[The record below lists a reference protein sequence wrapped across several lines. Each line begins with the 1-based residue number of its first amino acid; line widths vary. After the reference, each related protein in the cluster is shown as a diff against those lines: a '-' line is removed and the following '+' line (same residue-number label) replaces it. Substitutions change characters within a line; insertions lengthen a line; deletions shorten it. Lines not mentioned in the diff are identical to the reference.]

1 MPRER
6 FAALHDAPRVEHAAE
21 CTLGC
26 VALEELSS
34 LGKSDFVARLGGV
47 FEHSPWVAERAWHK
61 RPFAS
66 LEDLHRVML
75 GAVGDASREEKLS
88 LIRAHPELAG
98 GEAVEGKLT
107 LASTGEQAR
116 LGFNRLSKNEL
127 EQMNEL
133 NRRYREK
140 FGFPCIVALKLHRD
154 RQSVMAEM
162 ERRSNNDQEE
172 EIRNALQQIGHIA
185 RGRLEKMLNG

>member
-1 MPRER
+1 
-6 FAALHDAPRVEHAAE
+6 
-21 CTLGC
+21 

-34 LGKSDFVARLGGV
+34 LGKSEFVARFGGV
-47 FEHSPWVAERAWHK
+47 FEHSPWVAERAWQQ
-61 RPFAS
+61 RRFAS
-66 LEDLHRVML
+66 LDELHRAML
-75 GAVGDASREEKLS
+75 AAVEAASREEKLG

-107 LASTGEQAR
+107 RASTGEQAR

-127 EQMNEL
+127 EQVNDL
-133 NRRYREK
+133 NRRYRDK

-162 ERRSNNDQEE
+162 ARRLKNPPEE
-172 EIRNALQQIGHIA
+172 EIRNALEQIGHIS
-185 RGRLEKMLNG
+185 RGRLEKMLDG